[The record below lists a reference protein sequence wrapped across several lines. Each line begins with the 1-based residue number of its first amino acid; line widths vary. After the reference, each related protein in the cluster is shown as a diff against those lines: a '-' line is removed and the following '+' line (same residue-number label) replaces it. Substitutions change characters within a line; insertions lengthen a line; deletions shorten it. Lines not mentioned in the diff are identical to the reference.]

1 MKDISDLIYLDN
13 HATTPCDPA
22 VVDAMLPFL
31 TNQFGNAASR
41 SHAFG
46 WNALDAVELARD
58 QVGSLI
64 NATGKEIVWTS
75 GATES
80 NNLAIKGIAKY
91 YERNN
96 EGKTGHIITVL
107 TEHKAVLDAC
117 KALMRD
123 GWDVTFLEVESD
135 GRIRLDDLKSSLRE
149 DTVLVSV
156 MYANNEI
163 GVIQPIAEIGA
174 IVAEARKSKQ
184 APKAV
189 FHCDAVQALGRV
201 TVDVKASQIDMLS
214 ISGHKMYGPKGI
226 GALYVRRGRP
236 RIRLEALIDGGGHER
251 GMRSGTLPVHQIV
264 GLGKAAELSKKD
276 LEEGHIEEVRELRD
290 YMWKQIQSELDEVF
304 INGSM
309 EHRLPNN
316 LNISFAYVE
325 GEAIMLA
332 IKEIACSSG
341 SACTS
346 ASLEPSYVLRA
357 LGVDVELAHT
367 SIRFGLG
374 RFTTKE
380 EVDAALNI
388 IVGQIKKLRDMSP
401 LYEMVKMGIDLKTV
415 QWTAH

>member
-1 MKDISDLIYLDN
+1 MNDISSLIYLDN
-13 HATTPCDPA
+13 HATTPCDPQ
-22 VVDAMLPFL
+22 VVEAMMPYL
-31 TNQFGNAASR
+31 TNQFGNSSSR

-46 WNALDAVELARD
+46 WNALDAVEMARD
-58 QVGSLI
+58 QLASLI
-64 NATGKEIVWTS
+64 NGSGKEIIWTS

-80 NNLAIKGIAKY
+80 NNLAIKGIANY
-91 YERNN
+91 YQRNS
-96 EGKTGHIITVL
+96 GQTGHIITVL
-107 TEHKAVLDAC
+107 TEHKAVLDSC
-117 KALMRD
+117 KALVRD
-123 GWDVTFLEVESD
+123 GWDVTFLEVEAD
-135 GRIRLDDLKSSLRE
+135 GRIRLEDLKAALRE
-149 DTVLVSV
+149 DTVVVSV
-156 MYANNEI
+156 MFANNEI

-174 IVAEARKSKQ
+174 IVAEARNTKQ
-184 APKAV
+184 SPKVV

-201 TVDVKASQIDMLS
+201 PVDVKACQIDLLS
-214 ISGHKMYGPKGI
+214 LSGHKMYGPKGI

-236 RIRLEALIDGGGHER
+236 RIRLESQIDGGGHER

-264 GLGKAAELSKKD
+264 GIGKAAELAKAD
-276 LEEGHIEEVRELRD
+276 LENGHIEKVRELRD
-290 YMWKQIQSELDEVF
+290 YMWETLQGELDELYL
-304 INGSM
+304 NGSV

-332 IKEIACSSG
+332 IKDIACSSG

-380 EVDAALNI
+380 EVDRAIGI
-388 IVGQIKKLRDMSP
+388 ITTQIKKLRDMSP
-401 LYEMVKMGIDLKTV
+401 LYEMVKQGIDLKTV

>member
-1 MKDISDLIYLDN
+1 MNDISSLIYLDN

-22 VVDAMLPFL
+22 VVDAMLPYL
-31 TNQFGNAASR
+31 TQNFGNS
-41 SHAFG
+41 SSTHAFG

-58 QVGSLI
+58 QMASLI
-64 NATGKEIVWTS
+64 NGSGKEIVWTS

-80 NNLAIKGIAKY
+80 NNLAIKGLAKY
-91 YERNN
+91 YERNT
-96 EGKTGHIITVL
+96 GKTGHVITVL
-107 TEHKAVLDAC
+107 TEHKAVIDAC
-117 KALMRD
+117 KTLVRD
-123 GWDVTFLEVESD
+123 GWDVTYLDVQSD
-135 GRIRLDDLKSSLRE
+135 GLIRLEDLRAALRE
-149 DTVLVSV
+149 DTVVVSV

-163 GVIQPIAEIGA
+163 GVVQPIAEIGA
-174 IVAEARKSKQ
+174 IVSEARKSKKS
-184 APKAV
+184 PKVA
-189 FHCDAVQALGRV
+189 FHCDAVQALGRIP
-201 TVDVKASQIDMLS
+201 VDVKASGIDLLS

-236 RIRLEALIDGGGHER
+236 RIRLEAQIDGGGHER

-264 GLGKAAELSKKD
+264 GLGKAAELAKRD
-276 LEEGHIEEVRELRD
+276 LDEGLIENVRELRD
-290 YMWKQIQSELDEVF
+290 YMWTTLQGKLDE
-304 INGSM
+304 IYLNGSW

-325 GEAIMLA
+325 GEAIMLG

-367 SIRFGLG
+367 SIRFGFG

-380 EVDAALNI
+380 EVDRAIGI
-388 IVGQIKKLRDMSP
+388 IVVQIIKLRDMSP
-401 LYEMVKMGIDLKTV
+401 LYEMAKQGIDLKTV
-415 QWTAH
+415 QWSAH

>member
-22 VVDAMLPFL
+22 VVDAMIPYL
-31 TNQFGNAASR
+31 TQQFGNAASR

-91 YERNN
+91 YERNT
-96 EGKTGHIITVL
+96 GKPGHIITVL

-123 GWDVTFLEVESD
+123 GWEVTFLEVEPD
-135 GRIRLDDLKSSLRE
+135 GRIRLDDLKNALRE

-163 GVIQPIAEIGA
+163 GVIQPIAEIGE
-174 IVAEARKSKQ
+174 IVANARASKQ
-184 APKAV
+184 APKVV

-201 TVDVKASQIDMLS
+201 PVDVNASKIDMLS

-226 GALYVRRGRP
+226 GALFVRRGRP

-264 GLGKAAELSKKD
+264 GLGKAAELAKKD
-276 LEEGHIEEVRELRD
+276 IDEGHIEKVRELRD
-290 YMWKQIQSELDEVF
+290 YMWGKLQTELDEIF

-309 EHRLPNN
+309 DHRLPNN

-374 RFTTKE
+374 RFTTRE
-380 EVDAALNI
+380 EVDRAI
-388 IVGQIKKLRDMSP
+388 EIVVGKIRKLREMSP

>member
-1 MKDISDLIYLDN
+1 MNDISSLIYLDN

-22 VVDAMLPFL
+22 VVDAMLPYL
-31 TNQFGNAASR
+31 TQNFGNS
-41 SHAFG
+41 SSTHAFG

-58 QVGSLI
+58 QMASLI
-64 NATGKEIVWTS
+64 NGSGKEIVWTS

-80 NNLAIKGIAKY
+80 NNLAIKGLAKY
-91 YERNN
+91 YERNT
-96 EGKTGHIITVL
+96 GKTGHVITVL
-107 TEHKAVLDAC
+107 TEHKAVIDAC
-117 KALMRD
+117 KTLVRD
-123 GWDVTFLEVESD
+123 GWDVTYLDVQSD
-135 GRIRLDDLKSSLRE
+135 GLIRLEDLRAALRE
-149 DTVLVSV
+149 DTVVVSV

-163 GVIQPIAEIGA
+163 GVVQPIAEIGA
-174 IVAEARKSKQ
+174 IVSEARKSKKS
-184 APKAV
+184 PKVA
-189 FHCDAVQALGRV
+189 FHCDAVQALGRIP
-201 TVDVKASQIDMLS
+201 VDVKASGIDLLS

-236 RIRLEALIDGGGHER
+236 RIRLEAQIDGGGHER

-264 GLGKAAELSKKD
+264 GLGKAAELAKRD
-276 LEEGHIEEVRELRD
+276 LDEGLIENVRELRD
-290 YMWKQIQSELDEVF
+290 YMWTTLQGKLDE
-304 INGSM
+304 IYLNGSW

-325 GEAIMLA
+325 GEAIMLG

-367 SIRFGLG
+367 SIRFGFG

-380 EVDAALNI
+380 EVDRAIGI
-388 IVGQIKKLRDMSP
+388 IVVQIIKLRDMSP
-401 LYEMVKMGIDLKTV
+401 LY
-415 QWTAH
+415 